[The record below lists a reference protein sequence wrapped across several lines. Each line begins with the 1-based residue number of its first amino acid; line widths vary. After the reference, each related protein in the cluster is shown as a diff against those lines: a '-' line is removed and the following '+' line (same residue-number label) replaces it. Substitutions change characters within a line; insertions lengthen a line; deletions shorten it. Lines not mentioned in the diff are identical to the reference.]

1 MFNIKMLKKRGQ
13 FVLEKNTTKLEEF
26 LLEGRKEETKKIK
39 KTMWRNFLRNEA
51 WLP

>member
-26 LLEGRKEETKKIK
+26 LLEGRKEETKNIK
-39 KTMWRNFLRNEA
+39 KKNMEKFLRNEA